1 MICVNNVPG
10 IIFIKINTDEMSQNF
25 LCKKDIHLLMVF
37 KAQEFANNFITT
49 ANGFEMRIISADKG
63 ASNVSISK
71 IHAYFNITDFM
82 LRLYVACIMMM
93 IGLLERL

>member
-37 KAQEFANNFITT
+37 KTQEFA
-49 ANGFEMRIISADKG
+49 II
-63 ASNVSISK
+63 
-71 IHAYFNITDFM
+71 
-82 LRLYVACIMMM
+82 
-93 IGLLERL
+93 LLLQLMALK